1 MALIPR
7 QSPQMP
13 PMLEKKSNHVIF
25 FDLSNSKKKIWSTS
39 TSLVLILLLFS
50 LTKNC
55 WFSKEDVNNSD
66 IPVIC
71 IVHRVSLKI
80 LQLTTTIMTTA
91 SRRITS
97 TILWC
102 SLYTYP
108 CPEIQPNA
116 MQSNLLIAPLCYFR
130 LRDVIMMKML
140 TSAREERI
148 SLVAMEPGYSLIKN
162 VDLLNDIL
170 KQVKHIW
177 NLFQWYSDKKCVDP

>member
-1 MALIPR
+1 
-7 QSPQMP
+7 
-13 PMLEKKSNHVIF
+13 
-25 FDLSNSKKKIWSTS
+25 
-39 TSLVLILLLFS
+39 
-50 LTKNC
+50 
-55 WFSKEDVNNSD
+55 
-66 IPVIC
+66 
-71 IVHRVSLKI
+71 
-80 LQLTTTIMTTA
+80 MTTA

-177 NLFQWYSDKKCVDP
+177 NLFQWYSDNKCVDPYNRIPDPVPVVGSNKRFTSWVGRASLLCKECWFRHRSTSPDIARGSYFLEQRQQWCSMHKHLLFFFYQEFGI